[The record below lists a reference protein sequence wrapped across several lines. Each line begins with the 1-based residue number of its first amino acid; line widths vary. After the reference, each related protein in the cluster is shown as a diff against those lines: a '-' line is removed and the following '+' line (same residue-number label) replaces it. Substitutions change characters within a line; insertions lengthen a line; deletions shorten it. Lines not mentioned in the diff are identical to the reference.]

1 MAQYIDKNIFMFA
14 IDTLYDWGID
24 EIENMIFINNV
35 KIYHAEKTF
44 LPIDD
49 DDQETWFELPLNVLI
64 WIYRTKKINLRLER
78 GVL

>member
-1 MAQYIDKNIFMFA
+1 M
-14 IDTLYDWGID
+14 L
-24 EIENMIFINNV
+24 
-35 KIYHAEKTF
+35 EKTF

-78 GVL
+78 ALVSLQ

>member
-1 MAQYIDKNIFMFA
+1 MYNTSKCFSAF
-14 IDTLYDWGID
+14 
-24 EIENMIFINNV
+24 FIN
-35 KIYHAEKTF
+35 KCFKEEKFIMEKTF

-64 WIYRTKKINLRLER
+64 WIYWTKKINLRLER

>member
-1 MAQYIDKNIFMFA
+1 M
-14 IDTLYDWGID
+14 L
-24 EIENMIFINNV
+24 
-35 KIYHAEKTF
+35 EKTF
-44 LPIDD
+44 LPIDDD

>member
-1 MAQYIDKNIFMFA
+1 MYNTSKCFSAF
-14 IDTLYDWGID
+14 
-24 EIENMIFINNV
+24 FIN
-35 KIYHAEKTF
+35 KCFKEDKFIMLEKTF

-64 WIYRTKKINLRLER
+64 WIYWTKKINLRLER

>member
-1 MAQYIDKNIFMFA
+1 M
-14 IDTLYDWGID
+14 L
-24 EIENMIFINNV
+24 IFIVLKYNSSKCFSAFFIN
-35 KIYHAEKTF
+35 KCFKEEKFIMLEKTF

-64 WIYRTKKINLRLER
+64 WIYWTKKINLRLEQ

>member
-1 MAQYIDKNIFMFA
+1 MLCIGI
-14 IDTLYDWGID
+14 LYDWGIY

-49 DDQETWFELPLNVLI
+49 DDQETWIELPLNVLI

-78 GVL
+78 ALVSLQ

>member
-1 MAQYIDKNIFMFA
+1 M
-14 IDTLYDWGID
+14 L
-24 EIENMIFINNV
+24 
-35 KIYHAEKTF
+35 EKTF

-64 WIYRTKKINLRLER
+64 WIYWTKKINLRLER